1 MIPGILRNFPLIGDF
16 ILREIRIR
24 YGATLLG
31 PLWIVLPQIIVV
43 ATYWFVFEHGLRIK
57 ATADI
62 PFFQY
67 FIPGILPWFLFS
79 ETVTASLDSVRE
91 VKHYITKMVFPSEI
105 VCVVKFSVASL
116 PHLVS
121 LSIAVCLI
129 SVWSGSE
136 YRLIFLPYFYF
147 CTAVLALGIAWLISA
162 MNVFTRDLAPAAQL
176 VIGLL
181 FWATPILW
189 SRQVFP
195 ESWQWAIDW
204 NPISYIVDGYRWAL
218 LGTPPPSLEAAF
230 IFWGLASGILAAG
243 LYTFSRLKPH
253 FADVL

>member
-1 MIPGILRNFPLIGDF
+1 MIFGVLRNFALIGDF
-16 ILREIRIR
+16 ILREIRTR

-31 PLWIVLPQIIVV
+31 PLWVVLPQIVVV

-57 ATADI
+57 ATADV
-62 PFFQY
+62 PFFMY

-79 ETVTASLDSVRE
+79 ETVSASIDSIRE

-105 VCVVKFSVASL
+105 ISFVKLSVASL
-116 PHLVS
+116 PHIVL
-121 LSIAVCLI
+121 LSI
-129 SVWSGSE
+129 SVGVIAFYDGLS
-136 YRLIFLPYFYF
+136 YRLMLLFYFYF
-147 CTAVLALGIAWLISA
+147 CTAILALGVSWFISSVS
-162 MNVFTRDLAPAAQL
+162 VFTRDLAPATQL

-195 ESWQWAIDW
+195 ESWQWAINW
-204 NPISYIVDGYRWAL
+204 NPISYVVDGYRWAL
-218 LGTPPPSLEAAF
+218 IGTPPPSLEATL

-243 LYTFSRLKPH
+243 IYTFSRLKPH

>member
-1 MIPGILRNFPLIGDF
+1 MISSILRNFPLIGDF
-16 ILREIRIR
+16 ILREIRTR

-79 ETVTASLDSVRE
+79 ETVTASIDSVRE

-105 VCVVKFSVASL
+105 ICVVKFSVASL
-116 PHLVS
+116 PHLVL
-121 LSIAVCLI
+121 LSIAMGLI
-129 SVWSGSE
+129 SAWSGLE
-136 YRLIFLPYFYF
+136 YRLMFLPYFYF
-147 CTAVLALGIAWLISA
+147 CTAVLSLGVAWLISA
-162 MNVFTRDLAPAAQL
+162 VSVFTRDLAPAAQL

-204 NPISYIVDGYRWAL
+204 NPISYVVDGYRWAL
-218 LGTPPPSLEAAF
+218 VGTPPPSLEAAF